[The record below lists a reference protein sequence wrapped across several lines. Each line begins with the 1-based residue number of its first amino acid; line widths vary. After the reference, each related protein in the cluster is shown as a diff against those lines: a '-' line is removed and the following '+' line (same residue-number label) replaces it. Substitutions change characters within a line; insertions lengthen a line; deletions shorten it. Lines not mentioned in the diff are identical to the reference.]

1 MIENFDIFRDEQ
13 QNGFQ
18 CRTKSDS
25 YLIEFDDSE
34 KEEIFLDIVAEI
46 QSKPNIVLKK
56 IIKKV
61 KNDTN
66 EAKVI
71 SVLKTLDDYGL
82 LSYDLARE
90 LSPDSDQH
98 KGQVITTPQPL
109 NVSLVVFGQGP
120 ITDKIKNQ
128 ALAENF
134 SKVSSYSYNK
144 DVDIEKIVSDADFLI
159 VDANEW
165 SPYHVESIN
174 KFALKHNK
182 PWLYVG
188 GIEETSIKVGP
199 LFYGKET
206 GCYNCLI
213 SRIKSNHEYPEF
225 LNSYEDFLRRNKK
238 GAKVD
243 SLPSADTIYNIVANF
258 TILEVMKFVQ
268 GWSLPDTWRCL
279 ICIDIMNLNLTK
291 HTLLKV
297 PYCDVCKPQLEYNP
311 SPWLEAITLK

>member
-34 KEEIFLDIVAEI
+34 KEEIFLEIVAEI
-46 QSKPNIVLKK
+46 QNKPSITLKK
-56 IIKKV
+56 ILKKV
-61 KNDTN
+61 KNSTN
-66 EAKVI
+66 EAKVL
-71 SVLKTLDDYGL
+71 SVIKTLEDYGL
-82 LSYDLARE
+82 F
-90 LSPDSDQH
+90 SPDYQ
-98 KGQVITTPQPL
+98 GQSLEPQTVEL
-109 NVSLVVFGQGP
+109 ALAVFGQGP
-120 ITDKIKNQ
+120 ITDKIVNQ

-134 SKVSSYSYNK
+134 AKVSSYAYTA
-144 DVDIEKIVSDADFLI
+144 DVDIEKIVTEADFLV

-225 LNSYEDFLRRNKK
+225 LNTYEEFLRKNKR

-243 SLPSADTIYNIVANF
+243 SLPSADTIYNIVAN
-258 TILEVMKFVQ
+258 IALLEVMKFVQ

-279 ICIDIMNLNLTK
+279 ICVDIMNMNMSK

-297 PYCDVCKPQLEYNP
+297 PYCDVCKPKLDYNP